1 MDSKIRM
8 AVFASMVALVQIA
21 VADIRDCGDGY
32 YFSFEENDCV
42 QCSECSGNLIIRTP
56 CSMVKDTICGP
67 FVEFN
72 NFLQRPRSN
81 TTLNWGEQPDNQQ
94 TQYPT
99 SVDKD
104 RKWYTLAMA
113 LLGILSVISVFG
125 VVYIVVVCF
134 VCKNRRQE
142 KEISYDSE
150 LGHPSRLCQTT
161 RLVEPNVYVNSRD
174 RLRAGRPYT
183 VPEEGEEFSGENS
196 NQTMSSM
203 SSHYVYF
210 KTAETDTEPP
220 NE

>member
-1 MDSKIRM
+1 M
-8 AVFASMVALVQIA
+8 
-21 VADIRDCGDGY
+21 
-32 YFSFEENDCV
+32 CV
-42 QCSECSGNLIIRTP
+42 YS
-56 CSMVKDTICGP
+56 
-67 FVEFN
+67 
-72 NFLQRPRSN
+72 
-81 TTLNWGEQPDNQQ
+81 
-94 TQYPT
+94 
-99 SVDKD
+99 
-104 RKWYTLAMA
+104 
-113 LLGILSVISVFG
+113 GILLNMGLFFMFIFFT
-125 VVYIVVVCF
+125 I
-134 VCKNRRQE
+134 
-142 KEISYDSE
+142 SE